1 MMLLNVSYLIFCIL
15 WALLVTVA
23 RAATS
28 LSEAPESVRLGRET
42 VKFLW
47 QKVQAGTFYKWLPS
61 AYEHDEPAWF
71 DFMHTKAEP
80 IIESYYSAIFS
91 TKRLVL
97 GNFKIRRVF
106 KASGLKLR
114 ASKFSS

>member
-28 LSEAPESVRLGRET
+28 LSEAPESVRLGGET

-80 IIESYYSAIFS
+80 IIESYYS
-91 TKRLVL
+91 
-97 GNFKIRRVF
+97 
-106 KASGLKLR
+106 
-114 ASKFSS
+114 